1 MKRFLILILLVI
13 STSAYGQVAVSGKII
28 DKGETKPL
36 LNASVVLLHMPDSIL
51 KSYVRTDESGGFK
64 LERVDKGQ
72 YMLLV
77 TYPKFELYSQKFEV
91 AENAVKLPDIHINSQ
106 ANLLEE
112 VVITQKLPIRIKGD
126 TIEYNASSFETEKN
140 AKLEDLLRR
149 LPGLSVSADG
159 AITAH
164 GKSVAKVLIE
174 GEEFFGYDP
183 KIAIRNVR
191 ADAVDKVQV
200 YDRRSEEAQLTGID
214 DGVRIKTV
222 NVVLKEEAR
231 KGVFGNAQASM
242 GTNQLFDAGLFAAK
256 FNKSERLGVTANW
269 NNMGT
274 GGGGNHIRMN
284 NQISGSPE
292 YKSIG
297 ANYENNLL
305 NSKLRVNSNY
315 NLNNNSNANE
325 SESNSTKIFSSKD
338 GQSADYTQETASSS
352 KSESDNT
359 NHSFRSE
366 FKYKLD
372 SLQNLTLQ
380 LNAGKSSGHNANSS
394 ESSTLK
400 NSTSLI
406 NDYTENSNSSSDNQ
420 NMDARID
427 YRRRLNNKGRS
438 LNIQFNNQ
446 FGNRESLSQ
455 INSRTNTYVND
466 TLSSTI
472 ARDQRNENENGD
484 NRFGGQIN
492 ISDRFFE
499 KINVTV
505 GYNFN
510 NSTTKDRVTARNPSV
525 SDPSR
530 PDDYSIIDSA
540 YSKDER
546 NSITNHGANI
556 NVGFSNEK
564 LNVNVSTR
572 IINSEQR
579 IRDLFRQIDLNR
591 NFWNNNTNMNFN
603 YRLSNSKNLS
613 ANYQNS
619 ATIPSIAQ
627 LQAYQPR
634 TNDLYEQKGN
644 PNLKRASNNNLNFNY
659 NSFSLLKATSI
670 NANISIGMTSD
681 PIVNNSVVDEVGK
694 TTSTF
699 VNVEDKTNLN
709 LQGYASITRP
719 LLNNLVQFGPYV
731 NLGYNNNYNYLNG
744 VFNESKSF
752 NGFAGVN
759 ANKQTSTIVDFNL
772 STGVGFRDERT
783 LLNQNLNS
791 TSINFN
797 ANTDLKYYLP
807 YKISLSQ
814 VINYSYTGKTK
825 LYPKALQQFYMN
837 LEVSKKLLKSESLL
851 LSVKAFDIFNTFN
864 NTNRS
869 FGESNFSE
877 SRNQVLTQYLMV
889 GLNWDFNKNLGK
901 KND

>member
-1 MKRFLILILLVI
+1 MKSFFVVILLLL
-13 STSAYGQVAVSGKII
+13 SNYAYSQVAVSGKVL

-51 KSYVRTDESGGFK
+51 KSYGRTDENGQFK
-64 LERVDKGQ
+64 LEKVDAGQ
-72 YMLLV
+72 YMVLV
-77 TYPKFELYSQKFEV
+77 TYPKFELYSQKIEV
-91 AENAVKLPDIHINSQ
+91 TESPLKLADININSQ

-126 TIEYNASSFETEKN
+126 TIEYNAASFETEKN

-164 GKSVAKVLIE
+164 GKSVSKVLIE

-200 YDRRSEEAQLTGID
+200 YDRKSEEAELTGID

-231 KGVFGNAQASM
+231 KGVFGNARASI
-242 GTNQLFDAGLFAAK
+242 GTRQLFDAGIFAAK

-274 GGGGNHIRMN
+274 GGGNHIRMN
-284 NQISGSPE
+284 NQINGNPE

-297 ANYENNLL
+297 ANYENNLFK
-305 NSKLRVNSNY
+305 SKLRINSNY

-325 SESNSTKIFSSKD
+325 SESYSTRILPPKKDESSEI
-338 GQSADYTQETASSS
+338 TQETERSSQNT
-352 KSESDNT
+352 SDNT

-366 FKYKLD
+366 FRYKVD
-372 SLQNLTLQ
+372 SIQNLTLQ
-380 LNAGKSSGHNANSS
+380 LNAGKSSGHNSS
-394 ESSTLK
+394 SSQSSTFQ
-400 NSTSLI
+400 NSAVI
-406 NDYTENSNSSSDNQ
+406 NDFEEKTSSSSDNQ

-427 YRRRLNNKGRS
+427 YRRRLNSKGRS

-446 FGNRESLSQ
+446 FGNRESMSQ
-455 INSRTNTYVND
+455 VNSTTNTYTVENGK
-466 TLSSTI
+466 TTKEI
-472 ARDQRNENENGD
+472 DQQRQNENND

-492 ISDRFFE
+492 LSDRFFE
-499 KINVTV
+499 KINVTI

-510 NSTTKDRVTARNPSV
+510 NSSSKDLVNAYNLSATDDFSV
-525 SDPSR
+525 LDTL
-530 PDDYSIIDSA
+530 
-540 YSKDER
+540 YSKNER
-546 NSITNHGANI
+546 NSTTNHGAN
-556 NVGFSNEK
+556 VSLGFWSEK
-564 LNVNVSTR
+564 FNINVSTR
-572 IINSEQR
+572 VTNSEQR
-579 IRDLFRQIDLNR
+579 IQDSYRDIDLNR
-591 NFWNNNTNMNFN
+591 NFWNNNTNMNVN
-603 YRLSNSKNLS
+603 YKLSNSRNIS

-619 ATIPSIAQ
+619 STIPSIGQ
-627 LQAYQPR
+627 LQPYQPA
-634 TNDLYEQKGN
+634 TNPLFQQEGN
-644 PNLKRASNNNLNFNY
+644 PNLKRASNNNMNINY
-659 NSFSLLKATSI
+659 NSFSLLKATAI
-670 NANISIGMTSD
+670 NANMSVGMTSN
-681 PIVNNSVVDEVGK
+681 PIVNKSVIDSVGK

-699 VNVEDKTNLN
+699 VNIDDKTNLN

-719 LLNNLVQFGPYV
+719 LFNNVVQFGPYL
-731 NLGYNNNYNYLNG
+731 NLGYNNSYNYLNG
-744 VFNESKSF
+744 EFNESKSF
-752 NGFAGVN
+752 NGFAGIN
-759 ANKQTSTIVDFNL
+759 ANKQTSTIVDFNF
-772 STGVGFRDERT
+772 SAGMGFRDERT
-783 LLNQNLNS
+783 LLNQKLNS

-807 YKISLSQ
+807 YKIALSQ
-814 VINYSYTGKTK
+814 VVNYSYTGKTK
-825 LYPKALQQFYMN
+825 LYSKAIQQFYMN

-851 LSVKAFDIFNTFN
+851 LSVKAFDIFKTFN

-869 FGESNFSE
+869 FGDSNFSE